1 MTQATLRIVKVFWG
15 LDANL
20 AYRRHFPAINWLQS
34 YSLYLDRLDRWI
46 NDNVASDWNKLRRD
60 TMALLQQEAE
70 LEEIVRLVGVDA
82 LSAEDRLILE
92 AAKSVRRITCIRML
106 FTRWTYTSLNKQY
119 RMLKIILSFYY
130 LGKQALEK
138 GADVDKVFDACQG
151 KISRLKYVPE
161 AEAR

>member
-82 LSAEDRLILE
+82 LPP
-92 AAKSVRRITCIRML
+92 RI
-106 FTRWTYTSLNKQY
+106 
-119 RMLKIILSFYY
+119 
-130 LGKQALEK
+130 
-138 GADVDKVFDACQG
+138 D
-151 KISRLKYVPE
+151 
-161 AEAR
+161 